1 MEIEHARVESTTN
14 DRETAHQI
22 DAQIVK
28 THYARTNNDKIL
40 NFVIQED
47 PNLCLDFS
55 SITISLSVDVPK
67 THFPDNG
74 FCAKLFQSM
83 NVEINSQLITSSKS
97 M

>member
-14 DRETAHQI
+14 DRDAADQI

-28 THYARTNNDKIL
+28 THYPRTNNDKIL

-47 PNLCLDFS
+47 PNLSLDFS
-55 SITISLSVDVPK
+55 SITISLSVEVPK
-67 THFPDNG
+67 THLPDNG

-83 NVEINSQLITSSKS
+83 NVEINSQLITSSKA